1 MVGTASQPRITLV
14 TGGSRSGKSS
24 YALSLAPEKGVS
36 RLFIAT
42 CPPVDAEMEARII
55 RHREER
61 RGKGWDTLELQL
73 LPADAIKDS
82 FAYDF
87 VVVDC
92 LSLWVNN
99 LMYEAE
105 KSGKLLDEGRM
116 AELAGALLSA
126 FAGHPGGVVFVT
138 NEVGLGIIPDNPA
151 SRQYRD
157 LLGRCNQVMA
167 AGAGKV
173 ILMTCGLPH
182 KLKGE

>member
-1 MVGTASQPRITLV
+1 MVAETSRSVITLV

-24 YALSLAPEKGVS
+24 YALSLAPEAGS
-36 RLFIAT
+36 RMFIAT
-42 CPPVDAEMEARII
+42 CPPVDAEMEARIV

-61 RGKGWDTLELQL
+61 RGRGWETLESQL
-73 LPADAIKDS
+73 LSIGDVKKS
-82 FAYDF
+82 SAYGF

-105 KSGKLLDEGRM
+105 KAGKVLDEGRM
-116 AELAGALLSA
+116 AEHAGELLASFAVHSGAA
-126 FAGHPGGVVFVT
+126 VFVT
-138 NEVGLGIIPDNPA
+138 NEVGMGIIPDNPA
-151 SRQYRD
+151 SRLYRD

-173 ILMTCGLPH
+173 VLMTCGLPQII
-182 KLKGE
+182 KGE

>member
-1 MVGTASQPRITLV
+1 MVDVAGKPGMTLV

-24 YALSLAPEKGVS
+24 YALSLAPETGS
-36 RLFIAT
+36 RMFIAT
-42 CPPVDAEMEARII
+42 CPPVDAEMEARIV

-61 RGKGWDTLELQL
+61 RGKGWDTLESQL
-73 LPADAIKDS
+73 LPMEDIKRS
-82 FAYDF
+82 YAFDF

-105 KSGKLLDEGRM
+105 KSGKTMDEGAM
-116 AELAGALLSA
+116 SVLAGELLSA
-126 FAGHPGGVVFVT
+126 YASYSGSVVFVT
-138 NEVGLGIIPDNPA
+138 NEVGNGIIPDNPA
-151 SRQYRD
+151 SRLYRD

-173 ILMTCGLPH
+173 ILMTCGIPH
-182 KLKGE
+182 KIKGE

>member
-1 MVGTASQPRITLV
+1 VVGAISHPRITLV

-24 YALSLAPEKGVS
+24 YALSLAPEKGAS

-42 CPPVDAEMEARII
+42 CPPVDAEMEARIV

-73 LPADAIKDS
+73 LPADAIKDAH
-82 FAYDF
+82 AYDF

-105 KSGKLLDEGRM
+105 KAGQALDEGRM
-116 AELAGALLSA
+116 AGLAGELLSA
-126 FAGHPGGVVFVT
+126 FAGHPGRVVFVT
-138 NEVGLGIIPDNPA
+138 NEVGMGIIPDNAA
-151 SRQYRD
+151 SRLYRD
-157 LLGRCNQVMA
+157 LIGRCNQVMA
-167 AGAGKV
+167 AGSGKV
-173 ILMTCGLPH
+173 VLMTCGLPQI
-182 KLKGE
+182 LKGE